1 LGSFGASFLEA
12 ASALR
17 HRDFR
22 LFMMGQL
29 ITQTGMWM
37 QSVAQAWLVL
47 QLSGSS
53 LKLGIVSAAQT
64 LPVLILSI
72 VAGVVADRLPRRW
85 VVMATQTTM
94 MLCALALAFLTGT
107 GVVQY
112 WHVLV
117 VALVLGMANTFDMP
131 ARQAFMV
138 ELVAPEDTV
147 NAVAIN
153 SSVFNVCRLVGP
165 ALAGLLMGL
174 WGPAVAF
181 LLTGLSYVGVLSS
194 LLRIQTREAGQP
206 RVGVQRGLL
215 SHVDEGVAYVR
226 RVPRLG
232 RALVLLG
239 GLSIFCMN
247 TNVLIPVFAQEVLR
261 QEATGYGLLMSAMG
275 AGALVGALTLV
286 LRSHSGDP
294 TGSRIAAAFV
304 LSGALI
310 LLSFTRGFALA
321 LVVMALVGWGMVTF
335 NAATNST
342 LQLHTPN
349 FYRGR
354 VMSLFSLM
362 LVGVAPIGSLLTG
375 TALEYLGASMTS
387 LLAGGIGLLI
397 IGLVR
402 PWRDLRPDPGDGAA
416 SSDASAG

>member
-1 LGSFGASFLEA
+1 M
-12 ASALR
+12 R

>member
-1 LGSFGASFLEA
+1 
-12 ASALR
+12 
-17 HRDFR
+17 
-22 LFMMGQL
+22 MMGQL

>member
-1 LGSFGASFLEA
+1 
-12 ASALR
+12 
-17 HRDFR
+17 
-22 LFMMGQL
+22 M
-29 ITQTGMWM
+29 
-37 QSVAQAWLVL
+37 
-47 QLSGSS
+47 
-53 LKLGIVSAAQT
+53 
-64 LPVLILSI
+64 
-72 VAGVVADRLPRRW
+72 
-85 VVMATQTTM
+85 
-94 MLCALALAFLTGT
+94 
-107 GVVQY
+107 
-112 WHVLV
+112 
-117 VALVLGMANTFDMP
+117 
-131 ARQAFMV
+131 
-138 ELVAPEDTV
+138 
-147 NAVAIN
+147 
-153 SSVFNVCRLVGP
+153 
-165 ALAGLLMGL
+165 
-174 WGPAVAF
+174 
-181 LLTGLSYVGVLSS
+181 
-194 LLRIQTREAGQP
+194 
-206 RVGVQRGLL
+206 
-215 SHVDEGVAYVR
+215 AYVR

>member
-1 LGSFGASFLEA
+1 
-12 ASALR
+12 LR

>member
-1 LGSFGASFLEA
+1 M
-12 ASALR
+12 R

-247 TNVLIPVFAQEVLR
+247 TNVMIPVFAQEVLR

>member
-1 LGSFGASFLEA
+1 M
-12 ASALR
+12 R

-226 RVPRLG
+226 RVPG
-232 RALVLLG
+232 WAGPWCSSVD
-239 GLSIFCMN
+239 S
-247 TNVLIPVFAQEVLR
+247 PSFA
-261 QEATGYGLLMSAMG
+261 
-275 AGALVGALTLV
+275 
-286 LRSHSGDP
+286 
-294 TGSRIAAAFV
+294 
-304 LSGALI
+304 
-310 LLSFTRGFALA
+310 
-321 LVVMALVGWGMVTF
+321 
-335 NAATNST
+335 
-342 LQLHTPN
+342 
-349 FYRGR
+349 
-354 VMSLFSLM
+354 
-362 LVGVAPIGSLLTG
+362 
-375 TALEYLGASMTS
+375 
-387 LLAGGIGLLI
+387 
-397 IGLVR
+397 
-402 PWRDLRPDPGDGAA
+402 
-416 SSDASAG
+416 

>member
-1 LGSFGASFLEA
+1 M
-12 ASALR
+12 R

-375 TALEYLGASMTS
+375 SALEYLGASMTS

>member
-1 LGSFGASFLEA
+1 M
-12 ASALR
+12 R

-402 PWRDLRPDPGDGAA
+402 PWRDLRPGPGDGAA